1 MRAEEKI
8 NKTQKRQILS
18 FFPKLPIELLT
29 DEQWLEMWNLVEPQ
43 IKANKRDWY
52 GRNIAYKNRILANIR
67 STHRANH
74 KVVAEEVEYCR
85 VKNVERRELSNRL
98 GYELPPEFP
107 NPVKSGYLRAQT
119 RLHEELSD
127 EWDKRR
133 RMWKNLAEGRL
144 QNGADDLSRISYME
158 VCIDRAQ

>member
-18 FFPKLPIELLT
+18 FFPKLPTELLT

-43 IKANKRDWY
+43 IKLNKRDWY
-52 GRNIAYKNRILANIR
+52 GRNVAYKNRILANIQ
-67 STHRANH
+67 SVYRANY
-74 KVVAEEVEYCR
+74 KVVSEEVEYCR
-85 VKNVERRELSNRL
+85 AKNVERRELSNKL
-98 GYELPPEFP
+98 GIELPPEFP

-119 RLHEELSD
+119 RLHEELSE

-133 RMWKNLAEGRL
+133 RLWKHIAEGRL
-144 QNGADDLSRISYME
+144 RKSANDLSRVSSME
-158 VCIDRAQ
+158 VCSD

>member
-18 FFPKLPIELLT
+18 FFPKLPTELLT

-52 GRNIAYKNRILANIR
+52 GRNIAYKNRILANIK
-67 STHRANH
+67 SIYRANYND
-74 KVVAEEVEYCR
+74 VAQEVEYCR
-85 VKNVERRELSNRL
+85 LKNVERRELSDRL
-98 GYELPPEFP
+98 GIELPPEFP

-127 EWDKRR
+127 EWDKLR

-144 QNGADDLSRISYME
+144 QKTEGDLTRVSYQE
-158 VCIDRAQ
+158 VCCDRAQ